1 MNTLMDFYMANQPG
15 FWLALGFVLLAIEL
29 IIFGMGTGVLLFGGL
44 GALITGALLWFGI
57 VPDVF
62 IAAVA
67 CFAVSTAVVTAALW
81 VPLKRMQGGAELG
94 NDRSSDLIGHRF
106 VLDADVSESEHAQ
119 QKYSGINWRV
129 EPGQE
134 LKDKRISAGTPVKV
148 TAVSVG
154 VFYVQADTA
163 H

>member
-1 MNTLMDFYMANQPG
+1 MDLIMPDQAG
-15 FWLALGFVLLAIEL
+15 FWLALGFVLLVIEL
-29 IIFGMGTGVLLFGGL
+29 VAFGLGSGVLLFGSV
-44 GALITGALLWFGI
+44 GALATGILMWFGI
-57 VPDVF
+57 VPNAF

-67 CFAVSTAVVTAALW
+67 CFALSTAVATAALW
-81 VPLKRMQGGAELG
+81 YPFKRLQSGAELG
-94 NDRSSDLIGHRF
+94 NDRSSDIIGHRF
-106 VLDADVSESEHAQ
+106 VLGADISDSVHAQ

-134 LKDKRISAGTPVKV
+134 LKDKRIKAGTPVKV

-154 VFYVQADTA
+154 VFYVQTDDA

>member
-1 MNTLMDFYMANQPG
+1 MDTLVDFFTANQAA
-15 FWLALGFVLLAIEL
+15 FWLALGFILLAIEL
-29 IIFGMGTGVLLFGGL
+29 IVFGMGSGVLLFGGI
-44 GALITGALLWFGI
+44 GALATGALLWFGI

-67 CFAVSTAVVTAALW
+67 CFALSTAVATAALW
-81 VPLKRMQGGAELG
+81 YPFKRMQGGAELG
-94 NDRSSDLIGHRF
+94 NDRSSDIIGHRF
-106 VLDADVSESEHAQ
+106 VLGDDINETVHAQ

-129 EPGQE
+129 EPDHE
-134 LKDKRISAGTPVKV
+134 LKNKHIKAGTPVKV

-154 VFYVQADTA
+154 VFYVDADNA